1 MVQYRMVYLSVCLK
15 SQDLGNVQLSE
26 KTDQEARLLRNPRK
40 E

>member
-1 MVQYRMVYLSVCLK
+1 MMQYRMVYLSVCLK
-15 SQDLGNVQLSE
+15 SQDLGNVSE